1 MNIIKN
7 EKLNTFVSRWIF
19 STNHKDIAILYLI
32 FAAWS
37 GVMGTTMSVFI
48 RMELSAPG
56 PQIFNGNGQLYNV
69 IITAHALLMIF
80 FLVMPAL
87 VGGLGNNQKIIIC
100 IIKNVLIMCQKKLFE
115 LIFLLVAIKL
125 TANNLLLKKTRFTR
139 YFCENV
145 LS

>member
-1 MNIIKN
+1 MEKMNSISNNKI
-7 EKLNTFVSRWIF
+7 NTFITRWIF

-37 GVMGTTMSVFI
+37 GVMGTTMSVLI

-56 PQIFNGNGQLYNV
+56 PQLFNGNGQLYNV

-87 VGGLGNNQKIIIC
+87 VGGLGNNIKIIH
-100 IIKNVLIMCQKKLFE
+100 IINTKALRNPYKVFVGIMERNLLRLKIKIYRESYKLFHKNY
-115 LIFLLVAIKL
+115 V
-125 TANNLLLKKTRFTR
+125 
-139 YFCENV
+139 
-145 LS
+145 

>member
-1 MNIIKN
+1 MNLIKN
-7 EKLNTFVSRWIF
+7 DKLSTFISRWIF

-37 GVMGTTMSVFI
+37 GVMGTTMSVLI

-56 PQIFNGNGQLYNV
+56 TQIFNGNGQLYNV

-87 VGGLGNNQKIIIC
+87 VGGLGNTKYEYVLFIFGKEVFLKI
-100 IIKNVLIMCQKKLFE
+100 KK
-115 LIFLLVAIKL
+115 FLYSAQAFL
-125 TANNLLLKKTRFTR
+125 
-139 YFCENV
+139 
-145 LS
+145 